1 MKRSEINHIISK
13 AKDFL
18 TARQFELPEWALW
31 SLDDWRAHRSE
42 VDYITERMLGWDIT
56 DFGSGDYL
64 RRGLFLFTLRNGKP
78 GADRKPYAEKIMMV
92 EEGQETPMHFHWS
105 KMEDI
110 INRGGGHLVIELYTT
125 TADEKLDTTP
135 VSFRIDGLPRQI
147 EAGKPFVLLPGQ
159 SICMEQR
166 VYHRFYGEPG
176 HGTVMVGEVSQ
187 CNDDTSDNR
196 FLETLGRF
204 PDIVEDE
211 VPLHLLCSDYAK
223 FLLP

>member
-92 EEGQETPMHFHWS
+92 EEGQETPIVTFDMINAESAPGIAIGDGSSDVFGS
-105 KMEDI
+105 ADI
-110 INRGGGHLVIELYTT
+110 SY
-125 TADEKLDTTP
+125 
-135 VSFRIDGLPRQI
+135 
-147 EAGKPFVLLPGQ
+147 
-159 SICMEQR
+159 
-166 VYHRFYGEPG
+166 
-176 HGTVMVGEVSQ
+176 
-187 CNDDTSDNR
+187 
-196 FLETLGRF
+196 LGWT
-204 PDIVEDE
+204 I
-211 VPLHLLCSDYAK
+211 K
-223 FLLP
+223 